1 MILRAGSV
9 VGQENAHL
17 EAEQSSLFSRSL
29 PWAKLGSRVGR
40 RSHLCRVPAH
50 NYRYPSPS
58 RWSGPIFRIRPVFSA
73 TDRRG
78 VADHICG
85 RQVGFAFV
93 NQAFHNRMDA
103 GQKKGSETWTTGK
116 SRWRWLAP
124 LYWQD
129 ASLTIQNAPLQVPLQ
144 ALSLPTSRIP
154 ARLWARLS
162 VEPQAPIAT
171 TRAFAAKISRGAG
184 LTRARPLTANR
195 APRVAR
201 LTPDIPNLP
210 HRGGVFASRPRGL
223 ACR

>member
-1 MILRAGSV
+1 MILRAVSI

-17 EAEQSSLFSRSL
+17 TAERSSPFAQRQ
-29 PWAKLGSRVGR
+29 ACANLGPRVVR
-40 RSHLCRVPAH
+40 LLHLCRARTL

-103 GQKKGSETWTTGK
+103 GQKKGSETWITGK

-129 ASLTIQNAPLQVPLQ
+129 ASLTIQNAPLQVQLQ

-195 APRVAR
+195 AVRFAP
-201 LTPDIPNLP
+201 LIPDMLNLS
-210 HRGGVFASRPRGL
+210 HREELGL
-223 ACR
+223 AAAGLVCR